1 MSGARIEELGPGR
14 IGSRDL
20 LERPAGDRRRETGGT
35 AGPSFGEA
43 LEDALR
49 TVDGNMTRA
58 DRKAVQWISGE
69 GGDLHDVLLEMQQAD
84 LSFRT
89 MLQVRN
95 KLLEA
100 YKEIMRMP
108 V

>member
-1 MSGARIEELGPGR
+1 MNGGRIEDLGLGR
-14 IGSRDL
+14 LGGRDL
-20 LERPAGDRRRETGGT
+20 LERTERPRTGQGGAG
-35 AGPSFGEA
+35 GPSFGEA

-49 TVDGNMTRA
+49 TVDGDMTRA

>member
-1 MSGARIEELGPGR
+1 MNGGRIENLGPGR
-14 IGSRDL
+14 LGGRDL
-20 LERPAGDRRRETGGT
+20 LDRAERPRPGRGAAG
-35 AGPSFGEA
+35 GPSFGEA

-49 TVDGNMTRA
+49 TVDGDMTRA

>member
-1 MSGARIEELGPGR
+1 MNGGRIEDLGLGR
-14 IGSRDL
+14 LGGRDL
-20 LERPAGDRRRETGGT
+20 LERTERPGPSQGGAG
-35 AGPSFGEA
+35 GPSFGEA

-49 TVDGNMTRA
+49 TVDGDMTRA

>member
-1 MSGARIEELGPGR
+1 MNGGRIEDLGLGR
-14 IGSRDL
+14 LGGRDL
-20 LERPAGDRRRETGGT
+20 LEQTGRPRVGGNT
-35 AGPSFGEA
+35 PGGPSFGEA

-49 TVDGNMTRA
+49 AVDGDMSRA